1 MVSILQNTLHMLP
14 AELAHD
20 LTMSGLKRTQ
30 HTPLSRLYQQRLTA
44 KPVVKFGLTF
54 PNMIGLA
61 AGLDKNAE
69 CIDAFAAMG
78 FGHIEVGTVTPK
90 AQPGNPKPRMFRLPE
105 HQAIINR
112 MGFNNSGLDAFLRN
126 VKRANYQGILGINIG
141 KNKSTP
147 DDQALQDYLTCL
159 YAVHEYA
166 SYVTI
171 NISSPNTQG
180 LRDLQH
186 GDGLKNLLSGL
197 KTAQAELHRASGK
210 YTPLLVKIAPDV
222 CPQELSAMASAFNE
236 FAIDGVIATNTT
248 VDKSTVSGHRHANEQ
263 GGLSGMVLSATAN
276 SLCAELRRQLSP
288 NIGIIGVGGIHDLAS
303 AKERLA
309 SGADLL
315 QVYSAFI
322 YQGPRLVKCLVEN
335 LS

>member
-1 MVSILQNTLHMLP
+1 MVSIVQNILHQLP
-14 AELAHD
+14 AEFAHD
-20 LTMSGLKRTQ
+20 MTMSGLRRTQ
-30 HTPLSRLYQQRLTA
+30 HTALSRLYQQKLPSN
-44 KPVVKFGLTF
+44 PVTKFGLTF
-54 PNMIGLA
+54 PNMVGLA

-78 FGHIEVGTVTPK
+78 FGFIEVGTVTPK
-90 AQPGNPKPRMFRLPE
+90 PQSGNPKPRMFRIPE

-112 MGFNNSGLDAFLRN
+112 MGFNNHGLTVFVN
-126 VKRANYQGILGINIG
+126 NIKQANYNGVLGINIG

-147 DDQALQDYLTCL
+147 EDQALQDYLTCF

-166 SYVTI
+166 SYVTV

-186 GDGLKNLLSGL
+186 GEGLKKLLAGL
-197 KTAQAELHRASGK
+197 KEAQTELHQSSGK

-222 CPQELSAMASAFNE
+222 VPQELTAMAHAFNE

-248 VDKSTVSGHRHANEQ
+248 IDKTQVRNHRYGDQQ
-263 GGLSGMVLSATAN
+263 GGLSGKVLSVTAN
-276 SLCAELRRQLSP
+276 SVCAELKRQLHP
-288 NIGIIGVGGIHDLAS
+288 NIGVIGVGGIHDSTS

-315 QVYSAFI
+315 QIYSAFI
-322 YQGPRLVKCLVEN
+322 YQGPRLVKHLVEQ